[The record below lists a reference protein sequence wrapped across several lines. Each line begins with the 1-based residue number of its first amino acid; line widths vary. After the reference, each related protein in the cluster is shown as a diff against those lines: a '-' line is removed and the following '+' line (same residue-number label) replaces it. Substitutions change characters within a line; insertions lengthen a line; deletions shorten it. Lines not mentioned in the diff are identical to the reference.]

1 MSKGGFDIYFVD
13 SFEEYNKIKN
23 NRQKNK
29 KRRKLNFLL

>member
-23 NRQKNK
+23 NRQKTK
-29 KRRKLNFLL
+29 KEEN